1 MLEEAVEDLTRYPH
15 IQSIDKSLSSNKYL
29 NLIEDHSRHHSFIL
43 TQLRMGH
50 SPLNQHLFRIH
61 CSETPTCPHCQGLM
75 PETVCHFLLICPH
88 YQNEHHRLRRKLRQ
102 KAESISF
109 ILSNPITSKPLLSY
123 IHATKHFKIKTTTV
137 TTNPTTH
144 ACTPAIPVT
153 IAPAN

>member
-61 CSETPTCPHCQGLM
+61 CSETPTCPHCQGVK
-75 PETVCHFLLICPH
+75 THSN
-88 YQNEHHRLRRKLRQ
+88 YKGSRRLTRRNTGKGKGSL
-102 KAESISF
+102 
-109 ILSNPITSKPLLSY
+109 Y
-123 IHATKHFKIKTTTV
+123 
-137 TTNPTTH
+137 
-144 ACTPAIPVT
+144 
-153 IAPAN
+153 